1 MIKKLANFRKRF
13 YTSSEDYVWEN
24 QMISK
29 SFFITCVG
37 MGGVFLFLSLMVFV
51 MELMRVIVTRTEKKK
66 VSDKI
71 AAVIAIIQN
80 QES

>member
-1 MIKKLANFRKRF
+1 
-13 YTSSEDYVWEN
+13 
-24 QMISK
+24 MISG
-29 SFFITCVG
+29 SLFITCVG
-37 MGGVFLFLSLMVFV
+37 MGGVFLFLSLMILV
-51 MELMRVIVTRTEKKK
+51 MELMRIIVSRTEKKK